1 MTIADPP
8 EFLFKAVDMELSDI
22 IFRRGL
28 NRLKMPFID
37 MYETETEARRAY
49 TKKKTPYMFA
59 IRSRAMYED
68 GFKFY
73 LLETGTWGTDDIP
86 QRYLLLHG

>member
-1 MTIADPP
+1 MTISEPP

-49 TKKKTPYMFA
+49 TKKKIPYVFA

-68 GFKFY
+68 GFMFY
-73 LLETGTWGTDDIP
+73 SLETGTWGTDDIP

>member
-1 MTIADPP
+1 MTIAEPP

-37 MYETETEARRAY
+37 MYETDTLARRAY
-49 TKKKTPYMFA
+49 TKKKTPYIFA